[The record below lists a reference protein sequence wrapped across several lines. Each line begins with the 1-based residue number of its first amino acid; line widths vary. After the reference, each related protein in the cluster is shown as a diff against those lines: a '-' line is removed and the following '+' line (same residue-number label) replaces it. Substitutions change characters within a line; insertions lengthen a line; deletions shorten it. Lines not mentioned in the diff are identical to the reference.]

1 MDASLYKNINLSSRV
16 KLQLRFEVFNLFNR
30 DNFIAPNSWNYAP
43 SSVVFDTGSAA
54 TATQIL
60 SATPAGNFGQLT
72 NVRDPRTAQI
82 GVRLTF

>member
-1 MDASLYKNINLSSRV
+1 M

-30 DNFIAPNSWNYAP
+30 DNFISDQSYSYNPGN
-43 SSVVFDTGSAA
+43 VVFNSGSGS

-72 NVRDPRTAQI
+72 NVRDPRTAQVGI
-82 GVRLTF
+82 RLMF